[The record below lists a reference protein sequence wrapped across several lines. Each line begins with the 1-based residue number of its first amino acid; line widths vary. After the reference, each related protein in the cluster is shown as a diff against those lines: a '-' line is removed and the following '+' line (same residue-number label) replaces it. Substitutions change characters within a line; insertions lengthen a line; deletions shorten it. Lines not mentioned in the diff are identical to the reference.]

1 MTEERKVSMVVDRE
15 YGPRLG
21 SLVDSGAVW
30 IVDTEVNRKA
40 AEEYRQSDSKE
51 VSVTTFKTLE
61 DDSPSEICKGIL
73 PTLDLHPGKY
83 AEGYSILDVIGVKL
97 SDDLRARIEDFGFS
111 NFESTAEGFRAS
123 R

>member
-1 MTEERKVSMVVDRE
+1 MTEERKVSLVVDRE

-40 AEEYRQSDSKE
+40 AEECRQSDSK
-51 VSVTTFKTLE
+51 VDVTTFKTLE
-61 DDSPSEICKGIL
+61 DDSASEICEGIL
-73 PTLDLHPGKY
+73 PTLDLHHGEY
-83 AEGYSILDVIGVKL
+83 SGGYSVLEVIGVKL
-97 SDDLRARIEDFGFS
+97 SDDLRARIEEFGFS

>member
-1 MTEERKVSMVVDRE
+1 MKVSLVVDRAYSPGLE
-15 YGPRLG
+15 
-21 SLVDSGAVW
+21 SLVNSGPVW

-40 AEEYRQSDSKE
+40 AEECRQLDSK
-51 VSVTTFKTLE
+51 VDVTTFKTLE

-73 PTLDLHPGKY
+73 PTLDLHHGEY
-83 AEGYSILDVIGVKL
+83 SGGYSVLEVIGVKL
-97 SDDLRARIEDFGFS
+97 SNDLRVAIEELGFS